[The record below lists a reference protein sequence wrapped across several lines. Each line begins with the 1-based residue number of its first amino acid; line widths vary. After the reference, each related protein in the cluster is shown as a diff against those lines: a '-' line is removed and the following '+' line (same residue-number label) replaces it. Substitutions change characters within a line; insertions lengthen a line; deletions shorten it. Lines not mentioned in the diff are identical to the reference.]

1 MSYQVGIKYF
11 NSFWLKKVLSKA
23 AAATN
28 IPSWPGLP
36 WYGFGNTAGYPS
48 YPFGSNTAS
57 TRSYLDNNY
66 QNYYIEE
73 SRIKGGFNNA
83 QLSLGVRAYVI
94 NNNRDSTD
102 RKHSLI
108 YSGLLNTRTGFN
120 DTNVF
125 SIADPLV
132 RDLDPLN
139 GSIQKLYAEDTNL
152 TVFQENKV
160 SKILINKNAIYSG
173 DQGSLETGAEVN
185 VLGQDVPYLGEY
197 GISRNPESF
206 AVYGYRK
213 YFADKDRAAILRL
226 SRDGITEI
234 SGYGMRDYF
243 RDNLALIPDTYDR
256 QVVTA
261 VIDTSATPTGTGT
274 DIYFTTSI
282 NNKVEIGAIVEVVTS
297 GGITTNTGSLVV
309 GIESATRVKISP
321 AFNLGT
327 PISYQNINFVTY
339 RRGRAIGAWDA
350 HQSAYTIS
358 LQNKPRTIATPIT
371 PLNSTDGNF
380 DTLGYDE
387 QIKGWTS
394 FYSYKPDFIGSLKN
408 NFFSFID
415 SNIYQHYD
423 ESVSDGRGK
432 FYGATTP
439 AESFVEFIFN
449 PNPTV
454 VKNFNTIAYEGNNGW
469 EVDSYVS
476 DFEGFDQVKNTGVF
490 NQYQDT
496 TNSVKSYV
504 EGQYDNAGNVYP
516 ATLTEPIFRAGFDRK
531 ENHYVANLVNSS
543 VARPGEIIFGN
554 SVSGVKGYLI
564 TVKMSID
571 SSTDVGGAKQL
582 FSASSNF
589 VISSI

>member
-1 MSYQVGIKYF
+1 MSYTIGIKYF
-11 NSFWLKKVLSKA
+11 NAFWLKSIDNSSGVVSY
-23 AAATN
+23 
-28 IPSWPGLP
+28 PGLP
-36 WYGFGNTAGYPS
+36 WNPDGYPTF
-48 YPFGSNTAS
+48 PAQTLGGNGNGNF
-57 TRSYLDNNY
+57 YL
-66 QNYYIEE
+66 EE
-73 SRIKGGFNNA
+73 SRIKGGFNNF
-83 QLSLGVRAYVI
+83 QLSLGVRAYVV
-94 NNNRDSTD
+94 NTSLDATSRA
-102 RKHSLI
+102 HSLI

-120 DTNVF
+120 ETNVF
-125 SIADPLV
+125 SIYDPLV
-132 RDLDPLN
+132 KDLDPLN
-139 GSIQKLYAEDTNL
+139 GSIQKLYSEDTNL
-152 TVFQENKV
+152 SIFQENKI

-173 DQGSLETGAEVN
+173 AQGSVETGTEIN

-206 AVYGYRK
+206 AIYGYRK

-234 SGYGMRDYF
+234 SGYGMKDYF
-243 RDNLALIPDTYDR
+243 RDTLATISDDYER
-256 QVVTA
+256 QTVTTTISLTTTGVTA
-261 VIDTSATPTGTGT
+261 TVNVGSIINTTVELGADVEVTASGGAVTSIGLTVIDIPTINSVTLSGTFNFGSAGDYT
-274 DIYFTTSI
+274 
-282 NNKVEIGAIVEVVTS
+282 N
-297 GGITTNTGSLVV
+297 IT
-309 GIESATRVKISP
+309 
-321 AFNLGT
+321 
-327 PISYQNINFVTY
+327 FVTY
-339 RRGRAIGAWDA
+339 RRGRVLGSWDA

-358 LQNKPRTIATPIT
+358 LQTKPRTISSADNT
-371 PLNSTDGNF
+371 F

-394 FYSYKPDFIGSLKN
+394 FYSYKPVFMGSLKN
-408 NFFSFID
+408 NFYTFID
-415 SNIYQHYD
+415 SNVYQHYD

-476 DFEGFDQVKNTGVF
+476 DFEGFDQVKNTGTF

-496 TNSVKSYV
+496 TNSIKSYV
-504 EGQYDNAGNVYP
+504 EGQYDSAGNVYP

-589 VISSI
+589 VVSSI